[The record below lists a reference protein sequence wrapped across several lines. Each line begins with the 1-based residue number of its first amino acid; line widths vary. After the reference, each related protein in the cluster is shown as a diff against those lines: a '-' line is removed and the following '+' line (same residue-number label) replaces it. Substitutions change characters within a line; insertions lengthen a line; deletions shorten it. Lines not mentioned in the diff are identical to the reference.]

1 MTHKTTRILG
11 LGEFRYTEELL
22 AAAMTRT
29 RADLYREVS
38 ERKVYGRST
47 MDKRALAIVL
57 VDGYL
62 QEQDALDEK
71 RTIARAYLG
80 TPAGEI
86 LTDPEVDQA
95 MIDRAAENERFLRQ
109 QTGDVSAD
117 LSDAINAAV
126 DRALYI
132 GDLKEELADAVAK
145 GQHQRSGEIATQLER
160 LGAAP
165 EEKCLLEHGYVKPCQ
180 QDRGHA
186 GDCDK
191 ETVGLVRKTGD
202 ASAPSAPRVDDLGR
216 HVHVTASGHTIS
228 LPAPP
233 LEVSDVPAE
242 LCDHGIDASRVGL
255 CGICREDAAKAPKVG
270 QRYRRADGDVVELK
284 AVFPLD
290 QSIAFLIVEAPN
302 HTYRR
307 GLRGTVSFS
316 GLAEHYELAPSAAPN
331 ALMWAGTRYLVLG
344 TVDYQGGRAV
354 RLIEDDDQPSSFGR
368 IDFSFCIRET
378 ELRHGS
384 WSAYAQNT
392 TLICAKSF
400 NSDGDRGICGVR
412 QIPGPRGLHEG
423 PHYDEHRGLWSDY
436 TMPGDR
442 RPRCGVDMPALPGM
456 AEFTG
461 PTRTCNLLLNADG
474 VCPDVNHRQGD
485 QRARCGIEVVP
496 LLSGHAPY
504 PCGLLLN
511 ADGACSDANH
521 RPAIASE
528 KWAAAVEPHS
538 IDAELIRQ
546 RVAAEEK
553 LYGLRCALAEQ
564 IGRWSVGSAKEAQL
578 SRVLESILK
587 EHR

>member
-1 MTHKTTRILG
+1 MTRKTTRILG

-62 QEQDALDEK
+62 QEQDALNARITETLDA
-71 RTIARAYLG
+71 IAPL
-80 TPAGEI
+80 PAAHVIEAVCDHGHTREEGC
-86 LTDPEVDQA
+86 PEAPCWVP
-95 MIDRAAENERFLRQ
+95 
-109 QTGDVSAD
+109 AD
-117 LSDAINAAV
+117 LSDAIDAAV

-160 LGAAP
+160 LGYVAP

-228 LPAPP
+228 L
-233 LEVSDVPAE
+233 PAE